1 MALGDMESAYAY
13 FRVAGEALPLE
24 EISSSLGMRPT
35 ESWRKGD
42 PGQYNP
48 SRPDSGWCLYSP
60 LPRSNLR
67 IDEHVEALLP
77 LLEAQTSVVR
87 ALSERFTT
95 YLVCVGHFSESSP
108 GFFLSKEVIE
118 RLGNLGLSLDCD
130 LYCSAGDIDGP

>member
-1 MALGDMESAYAY
+1 MKLGAKKLSSPESAYAY
-13 FRVAGEALPLE
+13 FRVAAEELPLE
-24 EISSSLGMRPT
+24 EISTSLGMHPS

-77 LLEAQTSVVR
+77 ILESQAPRVR

-95 YLVCVGHFSESSP
+95 YLVCVGYYGESNP
-108 GFFLSKEVIE
+108 GFFLPKGVIE
-118 RLGNLGLSLDCD
+118 RISNLGLSLDCD
-130 LYCSAGDIDGP
+130 LYCN